1 MGGRGSNSSG
11 NGGGGGSG
19 GFGVG
24 GGGGGGF
31 NPAQFQMQQQPPQMA
46 FTQQQAQQ
54 ANQTTFKS
62 VDNSP
67 YHQLYNGQQYFQS
80 QNLTADQMNA
90 VIQYLRDDK
99 EAGSLYSMSQ
109 NLNMALVT
117 AAENGVAPKLN
128 ANQSYTYRHMM
139 GAMHNLGFNV
149 NLTRYDHPNIVNKL
163 LTQCGVKNADFTRM
177 SETQLQ
183 KALVGHT
190 YGEEKFLS
198 TSYNGF
204 KNAPQSSK
212 NVFMNR
218 AVRIEYQAKAS
229 TQAMMPGNGPGG
241 RLGEMVLAPSGGRK
255 NMKVVGVKYD
265 TNVKVRQQ
273 GTSWLSNQNQ
283 LVLVVEVD

>member
-11 NGGGGGSG
+11 NGGGGG

-24 GGGGGGF
+24 GGGGGGG
-31 NPAQFQMQQQPPQMA
+31 NAVFQMQQQPPQMA

-54 ANQTTFKS
+54 ANNTTFKS

-67 YHQLYNGQQYFQS
+67 FHQLYNGQQYFQA

-90 VIQYLRDDK
+90 TIQYLRDDK
-99 EAGSLYSMSQ
+99 EPGSLYSMSQ
-109 NLNMALVT
+109 NLNMALMT
-117 AAENGVAPKLN
+117 AAENGVAPKLS
-128 ANQSYTYRHMM
+128 ANQAYTYRHLM
-139 GAMHNLGFNV
+139 GAMHNLGYNV
-149 NLTRYDHPNIVNKL
+149 NLTRYDHPAIVNKL
-163 LTQCGVKNADFTRM
+163 LSQVGVKNADFTKL
-177 SETQLQ
+177 TPAQLS

-218 AVRIEYQAKAS
+218 AVRIEYKAKAS

-241 RLGEMVLAPSGGRK
+241 RLGEIVLAPSGGRQ
-255 NMKVVGVKYD
+255 NMKVVSVKYD

-283 LVLVVEVD
+283 LVITVEVD

>member
-1 MGGRGSNSSG
+1 MGGRGSNSG
-11 NGGGGGSG
+11 IGGGGGFGTGGGGGGS
-19 GFGVG
+19 FS
-24 GGGGGGF
+24 
-31 NPAQFQMQQQPPQMA
+31 PAAFQIQQQPPQIVMS
-46 FTQQQAQQ
+46 QQQAQQ
-54 ANQTTFKS
+54 ANQTTFSS

-99 EAGSLYSMSQ
+99 EAGTLYSMSQ
-109 NLNMALVT
+109 NLNMALAT

-128 ANQSYTYRHMM
+128 ANQAYTYRHLM
-139 GAMHNLGFNV
+139 ASMHNLGYNV
-149 NLTRYDHPNIVNKL
+149 NLTRYDHPAIVNKL
-163 LTQCGVKNADFTRM
+163 LTQAGIKNADYTRL
-177 SETQLQ
+177 SEKQLQ
-183 KALVGHT
+183 KMLVGHT

-218 AVRIEYQAKAS
+218 AVRIEYKAKAS

-241 RLGEMVLAPSGGRK
+241 RLGEMILAPSGGRQ
-255 NMKVVGVKYD
+255 NMKVVGVKFD
-265 TNVKVRQQ
+265 SNVKVRQQ

-283 LVLVVEVD
+283 LVITVEVD